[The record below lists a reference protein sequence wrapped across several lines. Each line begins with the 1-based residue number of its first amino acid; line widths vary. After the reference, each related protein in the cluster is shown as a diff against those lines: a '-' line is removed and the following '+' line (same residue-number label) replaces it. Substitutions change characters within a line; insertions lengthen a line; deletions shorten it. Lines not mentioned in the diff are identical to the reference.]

1 MITIYG
7 PPPYHN
13 EKVYNKP
20 DFKSKKLK
28 DYPKTL
34 LKMLKD
40 FFYRLFYVF
49 KLIWDTN
56 PFILLLLT
64 LFSIANG
71 VIPVITAYVTRN
83 IINALV
89 TTEGMIT
96 VNFKHVALLIV
107 TLFAY
112 RFATR
117 SITLL
122 KQMTTRISGELI
134 VKHIKLLIAN
144 KTKELDLA
152 SFDNP
157 EFYAR
162 LENAQREAGTR
173 PISIINCTFD
183 AISDIISMI
192 SFIAVLAT
200 LSPLAPIIILI
211 LAFPSAIIN
220 FIFRKKTFKYLRFRS
235 KDRREMNYYSD
246 VLVNKDHAKEIKL
259 LDLTDTFISKFKRVF
274 ERYYAGIKKLI
285 VREAVWQ
292 TALAVLTLVGNCL
305 LYLYIAYKV
314 TKGELLIGDWTLFT
328 GAISSVGTSVVALI
342 TASAMVYEGTLFIDN
357 LILFM
362 NEKQTVIATT
372 TEEKL
377 PESNSAHTIEFS
389 HVYFKYPGCEN
400 YVLEDINIT
409 IKGGET
415 AVLVGLNGA
424 GKTTLIKLLTRL
436 YDPTEG
442 TIYLDG
448 TDIREFSPKEYHK
461 LFGILFQDFGKYAVS
476 VSENIAFG
484 DINAEFDF
492 EKIKSSAKQS
502 DAEVFIDQLRD
513 KYSTPLT
520 RMFEENGIELSGGQ
534 WQKLCIARAYYK
546 DSDILI
552 LDEPTA
558 SLDAIAEQDIFNK
571 FDSLRKDKTTLFVS
585 HRLSSAVNADSIIVL
600 KDGKVIE
607 NGTHDQLMQNGN
619 LYSQMFKAQA
629 EKYNQGSH
637 LNEN

>member
-1 MITIYG
+1 VITIYG
-7 PPPYHN
+7 PPPFHN
-13 EKVYNKP
+13 DNVYNKP
-20 DFKSKKLK
+20 NFKSLKLK
-28 DYPKTL
+28 DYPSAL
-34 LKMLKD
+34 FKMLKD
-40 FFYRLFYVF
+40 FFYRLYYVF
-49 KLIWDTN
+49 KLIWDAK
-56 PFILLLLT
+56 PIILFLLT
-64 LFSIANG
+64 LFSVANG
-71 VIPVITAYVTRN
+71 VIPVIVAYVTRN

-89 TTEGMIT
+89 DTSGLLT
-96 VNFKHVALLIV
+96 VDFHNVAILIV

-117 SITLL
+117 MITLL

-134 VKHIKLLIAN
+134 TKHIKLLIAN

-173 PISIINCTFD
+173 PISIINSTFE

-192 SFIAVLAT
+192 SFIVVLGT

-211 LAFPSAIIN
+211 LAVPSAVIN
-220 FIFRKKTFKYLRFRS
+220 FIFRNKTFKYLRFRS

-259 LDLTDTFISKFKRVF
+259 LDLSDTFIGKFKRVF
-274 ERYYAGIKKLI
+274 DKYFAGIKKLI

-292 TALAVLTLVGNCL
+292 TSLSVLTLVGNCL

-314 TKGELLIGDWTLFT
+314 TKGELLIGDWTLYT
-328 GAISSVGTSVVALI
+328 GAITSVGNAVVALI

-362 NEKQTVIATT
+362 NEKQTVVATVA
-372 TEEKL
+372 EEKL
-377 PESNSAHTIEFS
+377 PESNTAHTIEFS
-389 HVYFKYPGCEN
+389 HVYFKYPGCDN

-442 TIYLDG
+442 AIYLDG
-448 TDIREFSPKEYHK
+448 TDIR
-461 LFGILFQDFGKYAVS
+461 
-476 VSENIAFG
+476 
-484 DINAEFDF
+484 
-492 EKIKSSAKQS
+492 
-502 DAEVFIDQLRD
+502 
-513 KYSTPLT
+513 
-520 RMFEENGIELSGGQ
+520 
-534 WQKLCIARAYYK
+534 
-546 DSDILI
+546 
-552 LDEPTA
+552 
-558 SLDAIAEQDIFNK
+558 
-571 FDSLRKDKTTLFVS
+571 
-585 HRLSSAVNADSIIVL
+585 
-600 KDGKVIE
+600 
-607 NGTHDQLMQNGN
+607 
-619 LYSQMFKAQA
+619 
-629 EKYNQGSH
+629 
-637 LNEN
+637 